1 MDVSVLHAATE
12 CLAEYLSEVT
22 QGDLGQSTPV
32 PGRDIGD
39 LYLHLIDRN
48 ITVTAALMP
57 ESAPSQAGATSRSSL
72 DASVNVYGGGF
83 EERYRRTALQVE
95 DAFGSVSAADVRCR
109 IDGVE
114 MEAGAM
120 YDQQVSETVI
130 HTWDLAHAMGLTF
143 HPPLQV
149 ALRILKTLEE
159 QSIEDVDAV
168 WESALRM
175 SGRLS

>member
-1 MDVSVLHAATE
+1 MDVSVLHTATE

-22 QGDLGQSTPV
+22 QGDLGQSTPA

-39 LYLHLIDRN
+39 LYLYLIDRN
-48 ITVTAALMP
+48 ITVAAALMP
-57 ESAPSQAGATSRSSL
+57 DSAQSQVGLTSRSAL

-83 EERYRRTALQVE
+83 EERYRRSALQME
-95 DAFGSVSAADVRCR
+95 DAFASVSDADVRCR

-114 MEAGAM
+114 IEAGAM

-130 HTWDLAHAMGLTF
+130 HTWDVAHALGLTF
-143 HPPLQV
+143 HPPLEV
-149 ALRILKTLEE
+149 AHRILKTLEE